1 MNTPIHEVVLVAG
14 ARPNFIKVA
23 PVMAALRRRE
33 PRFVVRLVHTGQH
46 YDEQMS
52 EVFFRELGIPQ
63 PDFHLEVGPGSHA
76 AQTARILERFEQY
89 LLSLERK
96 PLAVV
101 VVGDV
106 NSTVACGLA
115 AAKLDIRVVH
125 LEAGLRSFDRAM
137 PEEINR
143 LVTDAIADL
152 LLVSEPAGEVNLR
165 HEGVAENR
173 IRFVGNVMIDTLMTE
188 LREARGLRYAGT
200 LGLEPQGYAV
210 VTLHRPSNVD
220 DSAQLEALMAF
231 LVQVSA
237 RLTVVFPVHPRTRSR
252 LNEAGWLDRLTSNPA
267 FRILPPVSYR
277 ENLSL
282 LTDSRLVLTDSGG
295 IQEETSSL
303 GVPCL
308 TLRKNTERPVTV
320 SEGTNTLVG
329 GDLTLAMQLVGD
341 ILAGTYKKRA
351 SIRGWDGRASERV
364 LDALE
369 EMIPP
374 A

>member
-1 MNTPIHEVVLVAG
+1 MPKLKVMTIVGTRPEIIRLSRLIPKLDIHCEHV
-14 ARPNFIKVA
+14 
-23 PVMAALRRRE
+23 
-33 PRFVVRLVHTGQH
+33 LVHTGQN
-46 YDEQMS
+46 YDYGLN
-52 EVFFRELGIPQ
+52 EVFFNELGI
-63 PDFHLEVGPGSHA
+63 
-76 AQTARILERFEQY
+76 
-89 LLSLERK
+89 RK
-96 PLAVV
+96 PDVFLEAAAATAAETIGQVIIAADKAMAAHAPEALLLL
-101 VVGDV
+101 GDT
-106 NSTVACGLA
+106 NSSLA
-115 AAKLDIRVVH
+115 AIAAKRRKIPIFH
-125 LEAGLRSFDRAM
+125 MEAGNRCFDFRV

-165 HEGVAENR
+165 HEGVAESR
-173 IRFVGNVMIDTLMTE
+173 IRFVGNVMIDTLVRE
-188 LREARGLRYAGT
+188 LREAQALRYAAT
-200 LGLEPQGYAV
+200 LGLKPQGYAV

-220 DSAQLEALMAF
+220 DAAQLEALMAF
-231 LVQVSA
+231 LLQVSA
-237 RLTVVFPVHPRTRSR
+237 SLHVVFPVHPRTRAR
-252 LNEAGWLDRLTSNPA
+252 LEQAGWLDRLTNDPA

-282 LTDSRLVLTDSGG
+282 LADARLVLTDSGG

-329 GDLTLAMQLVGD
+329 GDLALATQLVGE
-341 ILAGTYKKRA
+341 ILAGTYKQGA
-351 SIRGWDGRASERV
+351 PIRGWDGRASERV

-369 EMIPP
+369 EMLGP